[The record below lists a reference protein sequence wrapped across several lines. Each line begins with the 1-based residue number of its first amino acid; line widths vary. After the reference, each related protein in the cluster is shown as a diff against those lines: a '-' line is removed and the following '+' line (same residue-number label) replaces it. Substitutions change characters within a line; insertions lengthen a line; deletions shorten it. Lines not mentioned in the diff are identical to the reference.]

1 MPVGAEQ
8 TLSFGFIHA
17 PLSFSSLS
25 VLKVAYSRI
34 GIRVQGLKLPAA
46 RSLEQSDAGLTDGEV
61 HRIRDIE
68 AEHPQLIRIEVPIN
82 RVEGMALSCNKPLNL
97 ADPDVFWN
105 YRIGIKIGTIYAER
119 LTDGMPSVTKLLSED
134 KLMDLLVARRLDVV
148 IGDRPWAERQIDM
161 PGHGCVRINEPPLVR
176 IPLYHYLHIRHA
188 YLVPDITRVLREMEE
203 SGEMERVIRE
213 ALDFVRKN
221 PVPEQ

>member
-1 MPVGAEQ
+1 MPARAEPS
-8 TLSFGFIHA
+8 LSFGFIHA

-25 VLKVAYSRI
+25 VLKVAYSKI

-61 HRIRDIE
+61 HRIREIE
-68 AEHPQLIRIEVPIN
+68 AEHPRLIRIEVPIN
-82 RVEGMALSCNKPLNL
+82 SVEGMALSCDGPVNTT
-97 ADPDVFWN
+97 DSDVFRK

-119 LTDGMPSVTKLLSED
+119 LTEGMPSVTKLLSED
-134 KLMDLLVARRLDVV
+134 KLMDLLVAKRLDVV
-148 IGDRPWAERQIDM
+148 IGDRPWAERQTDM
-161 PGHGCVRINEPPLVR
+161 PGHECVRINEPPLVR

-188 YLVPDITRVLREMEE
+188 ELVPDLTRVLREMKE
-203 SGEMERVIRE
+203 SGEMDRVIRQ

-221 PVPEQ
+221 PVPER